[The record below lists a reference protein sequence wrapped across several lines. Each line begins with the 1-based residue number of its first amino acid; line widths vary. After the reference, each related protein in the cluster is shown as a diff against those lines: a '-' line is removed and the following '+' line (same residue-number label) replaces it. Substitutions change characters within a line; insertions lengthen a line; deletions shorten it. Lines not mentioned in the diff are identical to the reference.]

1 MLPRT
6 ALTRIGG
13 YLDLLVTKWDDIA
26 DVTRITMARQL
37 IRRSAGTAWS
47 SRSGDGGIHTYS
59 DAFSVTLPT
68 GY

>member
-13 YLDLLVTKWDDIA
+13 CIDLLVTKWD
-26 DVTRITMARQL
+26 VTRITIARQL
-37 IRRSAGTAWS
+37 IRRSTGTAWS
-47 SRSGDGGIHTYS
+47 SRSGDGAVHRCS
-59 DAFSVTLPT
+59 DAFSVILPT